1 MGLDAAK
8 FLTVTAVVLGL
19 VLGVGLL
26 RATFRA
32 AAIPAPERRGRGG
45 REGERCWEE

>member
-19 VLGVGLL
+19 VLGFGLL
-26 RATFRA
+26 RAAFGA
-32 AAIPAPERRGRGG
+32 PAIPTSAQGG
-45 REGERCWEE
+45 EGEREGQRCRED